1 MHLVNNGLPNA
12 SSQQLET
19 RNVPELVA
27 SNEIS
32 LSLLLLLLPG
42 HPSPRVD
49 AEERKQ
55 MLCKL

>member
-27 SNEIS
+27 SKEIS
-32 LSLLLLLLPG
+32 LSLLLLLPG